1 VTSPAR
7 LLLTLL
13 TALAMQALAL
23 AHVGSPDVFLEAS
36 AGPYRLLVTVRP
48 PLAIP

>member
-7 LLLTLL
+7 LALTLL
-13 TALAMQALAL
+13 TALAL